1 VGLSLRQ
8 GTRGAP
14 GVDLEPGSSV
24 PLSSTHQQCPVL
36 GWHWEG
42 AKGTSGSLIAV
53 IAVLACVLVVVLVG
67 GFLLYRRSKNQGA
80 QYAAVTAEKPEL

>member
-1 VGLSLRQ
+1 MR
-8 GTRGAP
+8 
-14 GVDLEPGSSV
+14 
-24 PLSSTHQQCPVL
+24 L
-36 GWHWEG
+36 GEVKDDPERE
-42 AKGTSGSLIAV
+42 AEDPEQEAVKGTSGSLIAV